1 MYGLWLRV
9 PRPTQDQV
17 VAAFNSNVAPLRT
30 HFVDEGSLALF
41 VMPIACGISH
51 SAHDGVHLYIHNR

>member
-30 HFVDEGSLALF
+30 HFVDEGSLTF
-41 VMPIACGISH
+41 VCHADCLWNFPLGPQWCSP
-51 SAHDGVHLYIHNR
+51 VYT